1 MSSGL
6 ECSFIENTPGKWYYF
21 LQQGSCP
28 VQCWDWMEFADGY
41 GPFATEQAAEENLQA
56 NHQNPGGWSTQP
68 YSGEDGK
75 PMSAGYEAMEKLIAN
90 ATIPGRSPARYIGR
104 RF

>member
-6 ECSFIENTPGKWYYF
+6 ECEFIEILPGKWYYL

-28 VQCWDWMEFADGY
+28 VQVWDWREYADAY
-41 GPFATEQAAEENLQA
+41 GPFPTEEKAEENLQA
-56 NHQNPGGWSTQP
+56 NHQNPGGWSTCG
-68 YSGEDGK
+68 YRGENGE
-75 PMSAGYEAMEKLIAN
+75 PMSKGDEVLEKLIAS
-90 ATIPGRSPARYIGR
+90 ATIPGRQPMRYVGR